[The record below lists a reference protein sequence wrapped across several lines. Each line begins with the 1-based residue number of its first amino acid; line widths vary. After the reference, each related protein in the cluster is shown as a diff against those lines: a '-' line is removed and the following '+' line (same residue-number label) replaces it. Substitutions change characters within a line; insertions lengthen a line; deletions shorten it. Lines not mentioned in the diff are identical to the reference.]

1 MIRRLS
7 PPALTLGAALAIA
20 VPAAAA
26 STWTVVPSVDPS
38 GTFSSLAAVTALS
51 PTDAWAVGTYQG
63 PNRHD
68 GKVMLAERW
77 NGSVWKQV
85 PTPNVSFFDEKLLAV
100 SAASANDAWAVGS
113 TNQTSFATTNP
124 IAAHWDGSSWTI
136 VSTPATT
143 GSAKSIL
150 TGVVDFGPGNA
161 WAVGKSRDGSA
172 LIEHWDG
179 SAWSIVP
186 GGTPKPPAG
195 ETLAGRT
202 LTGISALSA
211 SNIWA
216 VGSFSTVAGTVSN
229 SYTLTEHYDGVRW
242 TVVASPNPAPR
253 SPFNG
258 AQQVLKAVTAVA
270 ATNIWAV
277 GNTIDTASGSFL
289 PDKSLVLHYD
299 GTTWSVV
306 ASPDHPGEEDELLG
320 VAAKSVADVWA
331 VGDFVDR
338 SGSTPI
344 AKTLTL
350 HWTGAAWSTVT
361 SPNGGSSDTILNGA
375 AAVPGTTSQVWAA
388 GFNLAPTGSYRTFV
402 LRTGS

>member
-1 MIRRLS
+1 MIRRLY
-7 PPALTLGAALAIA
+7 PPTLVLGAVLVVT

-26 STWTVVPSVDPS
+26 STWTVVSSADPS
-38 GTFSSLAAVTALS
+38 PTFSSLAAVTALS

-63 PNRHD
+63 SNRHD

-77 NGSVWKQV
+77 NGSVWSQV
-85 PTPNVSFFDEKLLAV
+85 PTPNVSFFDEKLLSV
-100 SAASANDAWAVGS
+100 SAASASDAWAVGS

-150 TGVVDFGPGNA
+150 AGVTDFGSSNA
-161 WAVGKSRDGSA
+161 WAVGKSRDGTA
-172 LIEHWDG
+172 LIEHWTG
-179 SAWSIVP
+179 TAWSIVP
-186 GGTPKPPAG
+186 AGTPQPPAG
-195 ETLAGRT
+195 ETLAGST
-202 LTGISALSA
+202 LTGISALSP

-216 VGSFSTVAGTVSN
+216 VGSFGTTKGTVSN

-242 TVVASPNPAPR
+242 TVLASPNPAPR
-253 SPFNG
+253 SSLNG
-258 AQQVLKAVTAVA
+258 AQQVLKAVTAVSA
-270 ATNIWAV
+270 SNAWAV

-289 PDKSLVLHYD
+289 PDKTLVLHYN
-299 GTTWSVV
+299 GTAWSVV

-320 VAAKSVADVWA
+320 LAAKSATDVWA

-338 SGSTPI
+338 SGSIPV

-350 HWTGAAWSTVT
+350 HWSGSAWSTVT
-361 SPNGGSSDTILNGA
+361 SPNGATSDTILTGA

-388 GFNLAPTGSYRTFV
+388 GFNLSTSDAYRTFV